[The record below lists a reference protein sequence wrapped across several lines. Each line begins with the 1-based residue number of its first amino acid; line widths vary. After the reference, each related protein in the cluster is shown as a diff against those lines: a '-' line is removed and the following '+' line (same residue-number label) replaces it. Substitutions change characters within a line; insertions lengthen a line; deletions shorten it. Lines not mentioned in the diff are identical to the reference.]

1 MRKIALL
8 IALTIFGLT
17 QANAQNF
24 GFKGGYNYSSFNGD
38 VAKDNTLKGLSGF
51 YVGALLELPL
61 GDVISIQ
68 PEVIYSRQGAAWEKD
83 YNIPILG
90 KGSLKN
96 DLRLDYLNIPVMAK
110 VNLGPLFLQGGVQF
124 GFLVGKPEVGRYIT
138 NVRMGTLLDKDSY
151 NSFDFGVGAG
161 LGFNFNRRFFA
172 EARYTH
178 SLTNVFDPNDDYFKA
193 SGIGSNNNNF
203 KNAVLS
209 IGLGMKF

>member
-61 GDVISIQ
+61 GDVISLQ
-68 PEVIYSRQGAAWEKD
+68 PEVIYSRQGAVWEQKD
-83 YNIPILG
+83 ILG
-90 KGSLKN
+90 EFKK
-96 DLRLDYLNIPVMAK
+96 DFKLDYLNIPVMAK

-124 GFLVGKPEVGRYIT
+124 GFLVGKPEVSYTRGAQRISQK
-138 NVRMGTLLDKDSY
+138 LDKDAY
-151 NSFDFGVGAG
+151 ASFDFGVGAG
-161 LGFNFNRRFFA
+161 LGVNLSQHFFV

-178 SLTNVFDPNDDYFKA
+178 SLTNALDPNNNSLKNAHISDD
-193 SGIGSNNNNF
+193 NNF

-209 IGLGMKF
+209 LGLGVKF

>member
-61 GDVISIQ
+61 GDVISLQ
-68 PEVIYSRQGAAWEKD
+68 PEVIYSRQGAAWEQK
-83 YNIPILG
+83 NILG
-90 KGSLKN
+90 EFKKDLK
-96 DLRLDYLNIPVMAK
+96 LDYLNIPVMAK

-124 GFLVGKPEVGRYIT
+124 GFLVGKPEVSYTR
-138 NVRMGTLLDKDSY
+138 GTQRISQKLDKDAY
-151 NSFDFGVGAG
+151 ASFDFGVGAG
-161 LGFNFNRRFFA
+161 LGVNLSQHFFV

-178 SLTNVFDPNDDYFKA
+178 SLTNALDPN
-193 SGIGSNNNNF
+193 NNSLKNAHISHDNNF

-209 IGLGMKF
+209 LGLGVKF

>member
-61 GDVISIQ
+61 GDVLSIQ
-68 PEVIYSRQGAAWEKD
+68 PEVIYSRQGAAWEQKD
-83 YNIPILG
+83 ILG
-90 KGSLKN
+90 EFKKDLK
-96 DLRLDYLNIPVMAK
+96 LDYLNIPVMAK

-124 GFLVGKPEVGRYIT
+124 GFLVGKPETSSTVNGLRVT
-138 NVRMGTLLDKDSY
+138 EQVDKDAY
-151 NSFDFGVGAG
+151 ASFDFGVGAG
-161 LGFNFNRRFFA
+161 LGVNLSQHFFV

-178 SLTNVFDPNDDYFKA
+178 SLTNALDPNNNSLKNAHISDD
-193 SGIGSNNNNF
+193 NNF

-209 IGLGMKF
+209 LGLGVKF

>member
-61 GDVISIQ
+61 GDVLSLQ
-68 PEVIYSRQGAAWEKD
+68 PEVIYSRQGAAWEQK
-83 YNIPILG
+83 NILG
-90 KGSLKN
+90 EFKKDLK
-96 DLRLDYLNIPVMAK
+96 LDYLNIPVMAK

-124 GFLVGKPEVGRYIT
+124 GFLVGKPETSSTVNGLRVT
-138 NVRMGTLLDKDSY
+138 EQVDKDAY
-151 NSFDFGVGAG
+151 ASFDFGVGAG
-161 LGFNFNRRFFA
+161 LGVNLSQHFFV

-178 SLTNVFDPNDDYFKA
+178 SLTNALDPN
-193 SGIGSNNNNF
+193 NNSLKNAHISDRNNF

-209 IGLGMKF
+209 LGLGVKF

>member
-8 IALTIFGLT
+8 IALTIFGII

-24 GFKGGYNYSSFNGD
+24 GFKGGYNYSSFNGE

-61 GDVISIQ
+61 GDVLSLQ

-83 YNIPILG
+83 YNVPILG

-124 GFLVGKPEVGRYIT
+124 GFLVGKPETSSTVNGRRIT
-138 NVRMGTLLDKDSY
+138 EEVDKDAY
-151 NSFDFGVGAG
+151 ASFDFGVGAG
-161 LGFNFNRRFFA
+161 LGVNLNQHFFI

-178 SLTNVFDPNDDYFKA
+178 SLTNALDPDNNSLKNARISDD
-193 SGIGSNNNNF
+193 NNF

-209 IGLGMKF
+209 VGLGVKF

>member
-1 MRKIALL
+1 MRKIVLL
-8 IALTIFGLT
+8 IIMAVCGLSQVRGQDFGVK
-17 QANAQNF
+17 A
-24 GFKGGYNYSSFNGD
+24 GYNYSTFSGE
-38 VAKDNTLKGLSGF
+38 TSSLSTIEGLSGF
-51 YVGALLELPL
+51 YIGGLVELPISNVL
-61 GDVISIQ
+61 SIQ
-68 PEVIYSRQGAAWEKD
+68 PELIFSRQGVALRQGLEKSGIRIEINNAD
-83 YNIPILG
+83 I
-90 KGSLKN
+90 
-96 DLRLDYLNIPVMAK
+96 RLDYLNIPVMAK

-124 GFLVGKPEVGRYIT
+124 GFLVNKPKVDSYIA
-138 NVRMGTLLDKDSY
+138 NVYLRNLLDKDSY

-161 LGFNFNRRFFA
+161 LGFNLNRRLFV

>member
-24 GFKGGYNYSSFNGD
+24 GFKGGYNYSSFNGE

-61 GDVISIQ
+61 GDVLSLQ

-96 DLRLDYLNIPVMAK
+96 DIKLDYLNIPVMAK

-124 GFLVGKPEVGRYIT
+124 GFLVGKPETSSTVNGRRVT
-138 NVRMGTLLDKDSY
+138 EELDKDAY
-151 NSFDFGVGAG
+151 ASFDFGVGAG
-161 LGFNFNRRFFA
+161 LGVNLNQHFFI

-178 SLTNVFDPNDDYFKA
+178 SLTNALDPDNNSLKNARISDD
-193 SGIGSNNNNF
+193 NNF

-209 IGLGMKF
+209 VGLGVKF

>member
-8 IALTIFGLT
+8 IIMTVCGLSQVHAQDFGVK
-17 QANAQNF
+17 A
-24 GFKGGYNYSSFNGD
+24 GYNYSTFSGE
-38 VAKDNTLKGLSGF
+38 TSSLSTIEGLSGF
-51 YVGALLELPL
+51 YIGGLVDLPIS
-61 GDVISIQ
+61 DVLSIQ
-68 PEVIYSRQGAAWEKD
+68 PELIFSRQGVALRQE
-83 YNIPILG
+83 I
-90 KGSLKN
+90 KGFGLNVSIN
-96 DLRLDYLNIPVMAK
+96 NADIRLDYLNIPVMAK

>member
-8 IALTIFGLT
+8 ITLTIFGLT

-24 GFKGGYNYSSFNGD
+24 GFKGGYNYSSFNGE

-61 GDVISIQ
+61 GDVLSLQ

-96 DLRLDYLNIPVMAK
+96 DIKLDYLNIPVMAK

-124 GFLVGKPEVGRYIT
+124 GFLVGKPETSSTVNGLRVT
-138 NVRMGTLLDKDSY
+138 EQVDKDAY
-151 NSFDFGVGAG
+151 ASFDFGVGAG
-161 LGFNFNRRFFA
+161 LGVNLSQHFFV

-178 SLTNVFDPNDDYFKA
+178 SLTNALDPNNNSLKNAHISDD
-193 SGIGSNNNNF
+193 NNF

-209 IGLGMKF
+209 LGLGVKF

>member
-61 GDVISIQ
+61 GDVISLQ

-83 YNIPILG
+83 YNRPILG

-96 DLRLDYLNIPVMAK
+96 DIKLDYLNIPVMAK

-124 GFLVGKPEVGRYIT
+124 GFLVGKPETSSTVNSLRVT
-138 NVRMGTLLDKDSY
+138 EQVDKDAY
-151 NSFDFGVGAG
+151 ASFDFGVGAG
-161 LGFNFNRRFFA
+161 LGVNLSQHFFV

-178 SLTNVFDPNDDYFKA
+178 SLTNALDPNNNSLKNAHISDD
-193 SGIGSNNNNF
+193 NNF

-209 IGLGMKF
+209 LGLGVKF

>member
-8 IALTIFGLT
+8 IALIIFGLT

-24 GFKGGYNYSSFNGD
+24 GFKGGYNYSSFNGE

-61 GDVISIQ
+61 GDVLSLQ

-96 DLRLDYLNIPVMAK
+96 DIKLDYLNIPVMAK

-124 GFLVGKPEVGRYIT
+124 GFLVGKPETSSTVNGRRVT
-138 NVRMGTLLDKDSY
+138 EELDKDAY
-151 NSFDFGVGAG
+151 ASFDFGVGAG
-161 LGFNFNRRFFA
+161 LGVNLSQHFFI

-178 SLTNVFDPNDDYFKA
+178 SLTNALDPDNNSLKNARISDD
-193 SGIGSNNNNF
+193 NNF

-209 IGLGMKF
+209 VGLGVKF

>member
-61 GDVISIQ
+61 GDVLSLQ

-96 DLRLDYLNIPVMAK
+96 DIKLDYLNIPVMAK

-124 GFLVGKPEVGRYIT
+124 GFLVGKPETSSTVNGRRVT
-138 NVRMGTLLDKDSY
+138 EELDKDAY
-151 NSFDFGVGAG
+151 ASFDFGVGAG
-161 LGFNFNRRFFA
+161 LGVNLSEHFFI

-178 SLTNVFDPNDDYFKA
+178 SLTNALDPDNNSLKNARISDD
-193 SGIGSNNNNF
+193 NNF

-209 IGLGMKF
+209 VGLGVKF

>member
-61 GDVISIQ
+61 GDVISLQ
-68 PEVIYSRQGAAWEKD
+68 PEVIYSRQGAAWEQK
-83 YNIPILG
+83 NILG
-90 KGSLKN
+90 EFKKDLK
-96 DLRLDYLNIPVMAK
+96 LDYLNIPVMAK

-124 GFLVGKPEVGRYIT
+124 GFLVGKPEVSYTRGAQRVT
-138 NVRMGTLLDKDSY
+138 EKVDKDAY
-151 NSFDFGVGAG
+151 ASFDFGVGAG
-161 LGFNFNRRFFA
+161 LGVNLSQHFFV

-178 SLTNVFDPNDDYFKA
+178 SLTNALDPNNNSLKNAHISDD
-193 SGIGSNNNNF
+193 NNF

-209 IGLGMKF
+209 LGLGVKF

>member
-24 GFKGGYNYSSFNGD
+24 GFKGGYNYSSFNGE

-61 GDVISIQ
+61 GDVLSLQ
-68 PEVIYSRQGAAWEKD
+68 PEVIYSRQGAAWEQK
-83 YNIPILG
+83 NILG
-90 KGSLKN
+90 EFKKDLK
-96 DLRLDYLNIPVMAK
+96 LDYLNIPVMAK

-124 GFLVGKPEVGRYIT
+124 GFLVGKPEVSYTRGAQRVT
-138 NVRMGTLLDKDSY
+138 EKVDKDAY
-151 NSFDFGVGAG
+151 ASFDFGVGAG
-161 LGFNFNRRFFA
+161 LGVNLSQHFFV

-178 SLTNVFDPNDDYFKA
+178 SLTNALDPNNNSLKNAHISDD
-193 SGIGSNNNNF
+193 NNF

-209 IGLGMKF
+209 LGLGVKF

>member
-8 IALTIFGLT
+8 IALTIFSLT

-61 GDVISIQ
+61 GDVLSLQ
-68 PEVIYSRQGAAWEKD
+68 PEVIYSRQGAAWEQK
-83 YNIPILG
+83 NILG
-90 KGSLKN
+90 EFKKDLK
-96 DLRLDYLNIPVMAK
+96 LDYLNIPVMAK

-124 GFLVGKPEVGRYIT
+124 GFLVGKPETSSTVNGLRVT
-138 NVRMGTLLDKDSY
+138 EQVDKDAY
-151 NSFDFGVGAG
+151 ASFDFGVGAG
-161 LGFNFNRRFFA
+161 LGVNLSQHFFV

-178 SLTNVFDPNDDYFKA
+178 SLTNALDPNNNSLKNAHISDD
-193 SGIGSNNNNF
+193 NNF

-209 IGLGMKF
+209 LGLGVKF

>member
-61 GDVISIQ
+61 GDVISLQ

-83 YNIPILG
+83 YNVPILG
-90 KGSLKN
+90 KGNLKN

-124 GFLVGKPEVGRYIT
+124 GFLVSKPEIGNYIA
-138 NVRMGTLLDKDSY
+138 NVHIGSLLDKDSY

-161 LGFNFNRRFFA
+161 LGVNLSQHFFV

-178 SLTNVFDPNDDYFKA
+178 SLTNALDPNNNSLKNAHISDD
-193 SGIGSNNNNF
+193 NNF

-209 IGLGMKF
+209 LGLGVKF

>member
-8 IALTIFGLT
+8 IALTVFGLT
-17 QANAQNF
+17 HTNAQNF
-24 GFKGGYNYSSFNGD
+24 GFKGGYNYSSFNGE
-38 VAKDNTLKGLSGF
+38 VAKDNSLKGLSGF

-61 GDVISIQ
+61 GDVISLQ

-83 YNIPILG
+83 YNVPILG
-90 KGSLKN
+90 KGNLKN

-124 GFLVGKPEVGRYIT
+124 GFLVSKPEIGNYIA
-138 NVRMGTLLDKDSY
+138 NVRIGSLLDKDSY

-161 LGFNFNRRFFA
+161 LGFNLNRRLFV

-178 SLTNVFDPNDDYFKA
+178 SLTNIFDPNDNLFKT
-193 SGIGSNNNNF
+193 SLISNDNNF
-203 KNAVLS
+203 KNVVLS
-209 IGLGMKF
+209 IGLGVKF

>member
-8 IALTIFGLT
+8 IALTFFGLT

-24 GFKGGYNYSSFNGD
+24 GFKGGYNYSSFNGE

-61 GDVISIQ
+61 GDVLSLQ
-68 PEVIYSRQGAAWEKD
+68 PEVIYSRQGAAWEQKD
-83 YNIPILG
+83 ILG
-90 KGSLKN
+90 EFKKDLK
-96 DLRLDYLNIPVMAK
+96 LDYLNIPVMAK

-124 GFLVGKPEVGRYIT
+124 GFLVGKPEVSYTRGAQRSSHE
-138 NVRMGTLLDKDSY
+138 LDKDAY
-151 NSFDFGVGAG
+151 AAFDFGVGAG
-161 LGFNFNRRFFA
+161 LGVNLNQHFFI

-178 SLTNVFDPNDDYFKA
+178 SLTNALDPDNNSLKNARISDD
-193 SGIGSNNNNF
+193 NNF

-209 IGLGMKF
+209 VGLGVKF

>member
-8 IALTIFGLT
+8 IALIIFGLT

-24 GFKGGYNYSSFNGD
+24 GFKGGYNYSSFNGE

-61 GDVISIQ
+61 GDVLSLQ

-96 DLRLDYLNIPVMAK
+96 DIKLDYLNIPVMAK

-124 GFLVGKPEVGRYIT
+124 GFLVGKPETSSTVNGRRVT
-138 NVRMGTLLDKDSY
+138 EELDKDAY
-151 NSFDFGVGAG
+151 ASFDFGVGAG
-161 LGFNFNRRFFA
+161 LGVNLSEHFFI

-178 SLTNVFDPNDDYFKA
+178 SLTNALDPDNNSLKNARISDD
-193 SGIGSNNNNF
+193 NNF

-209 IGLGMKF
+209 VGLGVKF

>member
-61 GDVISIQ
+61 GDVISLQ

-83 YNIPILG
+83 YNRPILG

-96 DLRLDYLNIPVMAK
+96 DIKLDYLNIPVMAK

-124 GFLVGKPEVGRYIT
+124 GFLVGKPETSSTVNGLRVT
-138 NVRMGTLLDKDSY
+138 EQVDKDAY
-151 NSFDFGVGAG
+151 ASFDFGVGAG
-161 LGFNFNRRFFA
+161 LGVNLSQHFFV

-178 SLTNVFDPNDDYFKA
+178 SLTNALDPNNNSLKNA
-193 SGIGSNNNNF
+193 HISNDNNF

-209 IGLGMKF
+209 VGLGMKF

>member
-1 MRKIALL
+1 MRKIALS

-61 GDVISIQ
+61 GDVISLQ
-68 PEVIYSRQGAAWEKD
+68 PEVIYSRQGAAWEQK
-83 YNIPILG
+83 NILG
-90 KGSLKN
+90 EFKKDLK
-96 DLRLDYLNIPVMAK
+96 LDYLNIPVMAK

-124 GFLVGKPEVGRYIT
+124 GFLVGKPEVSYTRGAQRVT
-138 NVRMGTLLDKDSY
+138 EKVDKDAY
-151 NSFDFGVGAG
+151 AAFDFGVGAG
-161 LGFNFNRRFFA
+161 LGVNLSQHFFV

-178 SLTNVFDPNDDYFKA
+178 SLTNALDPNNNSLKNAHISDD
-193 SGIGSNNNNF
+193 NNF

-209 IGLGMKF
+209 LGLGVKF

>member
-61 GDVISIQ
+61 GDVISLQ
-68 PEVIYSRQGAAWEKD
+68 PEVIYSRQGAAWEQK
-83 YNIPILG
+83 NILG
-90 KGSLKN
+90 EFKKDLK
-96 DLRLDYLNIPVMAK
+96 LDYFNIPVMAK

-124 GFLVGKPEVGRYIT
+124 GFLVGKPEVSYTRGAQRVT
-138 NVRMGTLLDKDSY
+138 EKVDKDAY
-151 NSFDFGVGAG
+151 ASFDFGVGAG
-161 LGFNFNRRFFA
+161 LGVNLSQHFFV

-178 SLTNVFDPNDDYFKA
+178 SLTNALDPNNNSLKNARISDD
-193 SGIGSNNNNF
+193 NNF

-209 IGLGMKF
+209 VGLGVKF

>member
-8 IALTIFGLT
+8 ITLTIFGLT

-61 GDVISIQ
+61 GDVLSIQ
-68 PEVIYSRQGAAWEKD
+68 PEVIYSRQGAAWEQK
-83 YNIPILG
+83 NILG
-90 KGSLKN
+90 EFKKDLK
-96 DLRLDYLNIPVMAK
+96 LDYLNIPVMAK

-124 GFLVGKPEVGRYIT
+124 GFLVGKPEVSYTRGAQRVT
-138 NVRMGTLLDKDSY
+138 EKVDKDAY
-151 NSFDFGVGAG
+151 AAFDFGVGAG
-161 LGFNFNRRFFA
+161 LGVNLSQHFFV

-178 SLTNVFDPNDDYFKA
+178 SLTNALDPNNNSLKNAHISDD
-193 SGIGSNNNNF
+193 NNF

-209 IGLGMKF
+209 LGLGVKF

>member
-24 GFKGGYNYSSFNGD
+24 GFKGGYNYSSFNGE

-61 GDVISIQ
+61 GDVLSLQ

-83 YNIPILG
+83 YNVPFWG
-90 KGSLKN
+90 KVALKN

-124 GFLVGKPEVGRYIT
+124 GFLVGKPETSSTVNGRRVT
-138 NVRMGTLLDKDSY
+138 EELDKDAY
-151 NSFDFGVGAG
+151 AAFDFGVGAG
-161 LGFNFNRRFFA
+161 LGVNLSQHFFI
-172 EARYTH
+172 EARYTQ
-178 SLTNVFDPNDDYFKA
+178 SLTNALDPDNKSLKNVRISDR
-193 SGIGSNNNNF
+193 NNF

-209 IGLGMKF
+209 VGLGVKF

>member
-51 YVGALLELPL
+51 YVGALLELTF
-61 GDVISIQ
+61 GDVISLQ

-83 YNIPILG
+83 YNVPILG
-90 KGSLKN
+90 KGNLKN
-96 DLRLDYLNIPVMAK
+96 DLRLDYLNITVMAK

-124 GFLVGKPEVGRYIT
+124 GFLVSKPEIGNYIA
-138 NVRMGTLLDKDSY
+138 NVRIGSLLDKDSY

-161 LGFNFNRRFFA
+161 LGFNLNRRLFV

-178 SLTNVFDPNDDYFKA
+178 SLTNVFDPNDNLFKT
-193 SGIGSNNNNF
+193 SLISNDNNF

-209 IGLGMKF
+209 VGLGMKF

>member
-61 GDVISIQ
+61 GDVLSLQ
-68 PEVIYSRQGAAWEKD
+68 PEVIYSRQGAAWEQK
-83 YNIPILG
+83 NILG
-90 KGSLKN
+90 EFKKDLK
-96 DLRLDYLNIPVMAK
+96 LDYLNIPVMAK

-124 GFLVGKPEVGRYIT
+124 GFLVGKPEMRYT
-138 NVRMGTLLDKDSY
+138 RGAQRVTEKVDKDAY
-151 NSFDFGVGAG
+151 AAFDFGVGAG
-161 LGFNFNRRFFA
+161 LGVNLSQHFFV

-178 SLTNVFDPNDDYFKA
+178 SLTNALDPNNNSLKNAHISDD
-193 SGIGSNNNNF
+193 NNF

-209 IGLGMKF
+209 LGLGVKF